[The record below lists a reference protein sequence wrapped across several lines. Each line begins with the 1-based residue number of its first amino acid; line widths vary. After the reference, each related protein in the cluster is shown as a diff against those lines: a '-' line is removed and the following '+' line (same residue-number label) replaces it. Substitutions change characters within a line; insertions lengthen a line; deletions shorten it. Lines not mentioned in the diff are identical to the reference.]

1 MDSIKIIYYLI
12 PVLILVS
19 ISFLYSF
26 FDRSTKIDLKDFSK
40 SIYDYNLISI
50 DGDSISISEY
60 KGKKILIVNVASWW
74 GHTPQYAGLQTL
86 YEKYKNDLVVLGF
99 PANDFLQEPGKNSKI
114 KSFCSTKYGVTFPM
128 FEKTN
133 VKKSDNQNP
142 LYVWLSNKELNGWND
157 KSPSWNFCKYLI
169 DENGNLVKI
178 FSSKVKPSD
187 DEIVQYLNK

>member
-1 MDSIKIIYYLI
+1 MENIKIIYYLI

-26 FDRSTKIDLKDFSK
+26 FDRNIKIDLKDFSK

-50 DGDSISISEY
+50 DGDSISMSEY

-99 PANDFLQEPGKNSKI
+99 PANNFLQEPGKNQKI

-133 VKKSDNQNP
+133 VKKGDNQNP
-142 LYVWLSNKELNGWND
+142 LYIWLSNKELNGWND

-169 DENGNLVKI
+169 DENGNLIKM
-178 FSSKVKPSD
+178 FSPQIEPLD
-187 DEIVQYLNK
+187 NEIVQYLNK

>member
-99 PANDFLQEPGKNSKI
+99 PANDFLQEPGKNAKI

-128 FEKTN
+128 FEKTD

>member
-1 MDSIKIIYYLI
+1 MENIKIIYYLI

-26 FDRSTKIDLKDFSK
+26 FDRSAKIDLTDFSK

-50 DGDSISISEY
+50 DGDSISMSEY

-99 PANDFLQEPGKNSKI
+99 PANNFLQEPGKNAKI
-114 KSFCSTKYGVTFPM
+114 KSFCSTEYGVTFPM

-169 DENGNLVKI
+169 DGNGNLIKMFSPKI
-178 FSSKVKPSD
+178 EPLDNK
-187 DEIVQYLNK
+187 IVQYLNK

>member
-1 MDSIKIIYYLI
+1 MENIKIIYYLI
-12 PVLILVS
+12 PVLVLVS

-99 PANDFLQEPGKNSKI
+99 PANDFLQEPGKNEKI

-169 DENGNLVKI
+169 DKNGNLIKM
-178 FSSKVKPSD
+178 FSSKVKPFD
-187 DEIVQYLNK
+187 DDIIQYLNK

>member
-1 MDSIKIIYYLI
+1 MENIKIIYYLI

-50 DGDSISISEY
+50 DGDSISMSEY
-60 KGKKILIVNVASWW
+60 KGKKVLIVNVASWW

-99 PANDFLQEPGKNSKI
+99 PANNFLQEPGKNAKI
-114 KSFCSTKYGVTFPM
+114 KSFCSTEYGVTFPM

-169 DENGNLVKI
+169 DGNGNLIKMFSPKI
-178 FSSKVKPSD
+178 EPLD
-187 DEIVQYLNK
+187 NEIVQYLNK

>member
-1 MDSIKIIYYLI
+1 M
-12 PVLILVS
+12 
-19 ISFLYSF
+19 
-26 FDRSTKIDLKDFSK
+26 
-40 SIYDYNLISI
+40 
-50 DGDSISISEY
+50 
-60 KGKKILIVNVASWW
+60 
-74 GHTPQYAGLQTL
+74 QTL
-86 YEKYKNDLVVLGF
+86 YEKYKNDLVILGF
-99 PANDFLQEPGKNSKI
+99 PANDFLQEPGKNAKI